1 MLMAKPDVP
10 SSILPRSSSILP
22 NSIETLDENE
32 SIEAQVNNVQSLALS
47 SPNRDRSDDDDN
59 NNNHDSV
66 SIPPPIYDG
75 YSSSSSDESQS
86 VPSPPIN
93 LDHDD
98 DECQIPIRNTSQAL
112 DDIDDDIWGD
122 DDLPETRRP
131 WTPNVSPGFG
141 SDDDD
146 DNDDDNSKNEPRKS
160 LFYGFRQ
167 EPEPV
172 TGVGAGLWNLGNSC
186 FLNSVFQCF
195 THTVPLIESLLS
207 FRYEVPCHC
216 GNEFF
221 CVIRAIR
228 YHIEAALRPERCPIA
243 PYFFFDNLNYFSP
256 DFQRYQQEDA
266 HEFLQAFLE
275 KLEICGSDRT
285 SFRGDITSQDVFS
298 GRLISGLRCCNCDY
312 VSETYEK
319 SVGLSLEIEDV
330 DTLGSALESFTR
342 VEKLDEQLTCDN
354 CNEKV
359 SKEKQLLLDKLPLV
373 ATFHLKRFKNN
384 GLYMEKIYKHVK
396 IPLEIDLQPYMR
408 NIQENEVCE
417 TCSKLSYIFLLLKI
431 LYLHFETHFIS
442 LFVRFLQ
449 NTIFMLW
456 WNILGIQ

>member
-243 PYFFFDNLNYFSP
+243 PYFFF
-256 DFQRYQQEDA
+256 
-266 HEFLQAFLE
+266 
-275 KLEICGSDRT
+275 
-285 SFRGDITSQDVFS
+285 
-298 GRLISGLRCCNCDY
+298 
-312 VSETYEK
+312 
-319 SVGLSLEIEDV
+319 
-330 DTLGSALESFTR
+330 
-342 VEKLDEQLTCDN
+342 
-354 CNEKV
+354 
-359 SKEKQLLLDKLPLV
+359 
-373 ATFHLKRFKNN
+373 
-384 GLYMEKIYKHVK
+384 
-396 IPLEIDLQPYMR
+396 
-408 NIQENEVCE
+408 
-417 TCSKLSYIFLLLKI
+417 
-431 LYLHFETHFIS
+431 
-442 LFVRFLQ
+442 
-449 NTIFMLW
+449 
-456 WNILGIQ
+456 